1 MKNINYTRERGEQN
15 ARDQDKAP
23 SHSSAEPAGPGTRH
37 RGQSDD
43 GAQTAGE
50 PSDRPPC
57 ACMGGAEA
65 RQPPRAVGQHREPG
79 QGRSPQAEQ
88 RVAQV
93 KAGSKEAAMLKRI
106 GLTVLVTAVA
116 VMTGCARGPVSPTE
130 TPTYAAKPVSVPAG
144 IISSEV
150 TVLWRAIGIY
160 RATGPL
166 RLAGPMYE
174 MTSYETK
181 AECEA
186 AQQEAVAKE
195 ALSRMGPTTERLS
208 NGIRTWDS
216 DRQHYTTFRYLC
228 LVAGAGPAPFR

>member
-1 MKNINYTRERGEQN
+1 
-15 ARDQDKAP
+15 
-23 SHSSAEPAGPGTRH
+23 
-37 RGQSDD
+37 
-43 GAQTAGE
+43 
-50 PSDRPPC
+50 
-57 ACMGGAEA
+57 
-65 RQPPRAVGQHREPG
+65 
-79 QGRSPQAEQ
+79 
-88 RVAQV
+88 V

-186 AQQEAVAKE
+186 AQQAAMANE
-195 ALSRMGPTTERLS
+195 ALSRVEPTTERLS
-208 NGIRTWDS
+208 DGIKTWDA
-216 DRQHYTTFRYLC
+216 DRQYYTTFRYLC
-228 LVAGAGPAPFR
+228 QVAGAGPAAGR